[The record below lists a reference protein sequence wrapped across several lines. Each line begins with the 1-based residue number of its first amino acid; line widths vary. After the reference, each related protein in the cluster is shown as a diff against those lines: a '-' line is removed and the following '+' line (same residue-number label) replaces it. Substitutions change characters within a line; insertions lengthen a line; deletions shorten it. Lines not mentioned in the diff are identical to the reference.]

1 MIYSIY
7 LNIIVKVFILGVYIL
22 TGSIGSG
29 KSEAQKLFEKFNI
42 DCFCADKIVRDL
54 YNEDDVILG
63 IKNILPLSVQNYV
76 IDIELVRKT
85 IFTNEKIMC
94 EVEDYIQPKVFQRFE
109 DILNSNKNKN
119 KNIIL
124 VVPIIKNNYFQK
136 KYKVIYISTIK
147 ETRIKRLSKRNNYNI
162 KLIKNIIEY
171 QDNIDEYEKDNTF
184 FIDNNGSILELENSI
199 KNIVKL
205 L

>member
-29 KSEAQKLFEKFNI
+29 KSEAQKLFEKFNV

-63 IKNILPLSVQNYV
+63 IKNILPLSVQNSE
-76 IDIELVRKT
+76 IDFELVRNT
-85 IFTNEKIMC
+85 IFTNEKKMC

-109 DILNSNKNKN
+109 DILNSNKN

-136 KYKVIYISTIK
+136 KYKVIYISTSK
-147 ETRIKRLSKRNNYNI
+147 KTRIKRLSARNNYNI
-162 KLIKNIIEY
+162 KLIKNIIAY
-171 QDNIDEYEKDNTF
+171 QDNIDEYKKDNSF

>member
-29 KSEAQKLFEKFNI
+29 KTEDQKLFEKFNI

-54 YNEDDVILG
+54 YSEDDVILG
-63 IKNILPLSVQNYV
+63 IKNILPLSVQNSE
-76 IDIELVRKT
+76 IDIELVRNT
-85 IFTNEKIMC
+85 IFTNEKKMC

-109 DILNSNKNKN
+109 DILNSNKN

-136 KYKVIYISTIK
+136 KYKVIYISTSEK
-147 ETRIKRLSKRNNYNI
+147 TRIKRLSARNNYNI
-162 KLIKNIIEY
+162 KLIKNIIAY
-171 QDNIDEYEKDNTF
+171 QDNIDEYKKDNSF

>member
-1 MIYSIY
+1 
-7 LNIIVKVFILGVYIL
+7 K
-22 TGSIGSG
+22 
-29 KSEAQKLFEKFNI
+29 K
-42 DCFCADKIVRDL
+42 
-54 YNEDDVILG
+54 
-63 IKNILPLSVQNYV
+63 
-76 IDIELVRKT
+76 
-85 IFTNEKIMC
+85 MC

-109 DILNSNKNKN
+109 DILNSNKN

-136 KYKVIYISTIK
+136 KYKVIYISTSEK
-147 ETRIKRLSKRNNYNI
+147 TRIKRLSARNNYNI
-162 KLIKNIIEY
+162 KLIKNIIAY
-171 QDNIDEYEKDNTF
+171 QDNIDEYKKDNSF

>member
-63 IKNILPLSVQNYV
+63 IKNILPLSVQNSV
-76 IDIELVRKT
+76 IDIEIVRKT
-85 IFTNEKIMC
+85 IFTNDEKMC

-109 DILNSNKNKN
+109 DILNSNKN

-171 QDNIDEYEKDNTF
+171 QDNIDEYKKDNTF
-184 FIDNNGSILELENSI
+184 FIDNNGSISELENSI

>member
-54 YNEDDVILG
+54 YSEDDVILG
-63 IKNILPLSVQNYV
+63 IKNILPLSVQNSE
-76 IDIELVRKT
+76 IDIELVRNT
-85 IFTNEKIMC
+85 IFTNEKKMC

-109 DILNSNKNKN
+109 DILNSNKN

-136 KYKVIYISTIK
+136 KYKVIYISTSEK
-147 ETRIKRLSKRNNYNI
+147 TRIKRLSARNNYNI
-162 KLIKNIIEY
+162 KLIKNIIAY
-171 QDNIDEYEKDNTF
+171 QDNIDEYKKDNSF

>member
-29 KSEAQKLFEKFNI
+29 KSEAQKLFEKFNV

-63 IKNILPLSVQNYV
+63 IKNILPLSVQNSE
-76 IDIELVRKT
+76 IDFELVRNT
-85 IFTNEKIMC
+85 IFTNEKKMC

-109 DILNSNKNKN
+109 DILNSNKN

-136 KYKVIYISTIK
+136 KYKVIYISTSK
-147 ETRIKRLSKRNNYNI
+147 KTRIKRLSARNNYNI

-171 QDNIDEYEKDNTF
+171 QDNIDEYKKDNSF

>member
-1 MIYSIY
+1 M
-7 LNIIVKVFILGVYIL
+7 KVFILGVYIL

-63 IKNILPLSVQNYV
+63 IKNILPLSVQNSE
-76 IDIELVRKT
+76 IDFELVRNT
-85 IFTNEKIMC
+85 IFTNEKKMC

-109 DILNSNKNKN
+109 DILNSNKN

-136 KYKVIYISTIK
+136 KYKVIYISTSK
-147 ETRIKRLSKRNNYNI
+147 KTRIKRLSARNNYNI
-162 KLIKNIIEY
+162 KLIKNIIAY
-171 QDNIDEYEKDNTF
+171 QDNIDEYKKDNSF